1 MTEEMDNIRYE
12 LTLEARE
19 WARNNYSRKNVIKD
33 KEKAATEFVR
43 SDSLL
48 NYVNK
53 LVAAQSSQPKST
65 KDPKPQTNLS
75 RIVPVASIDYDSYMP
90 HNWGVE
96 YVEID
101 GEARELEAL
110 IMADKESAKPYLIE
124 SEKGM
129 GKTLLINDI
138 CLENNIP
145 CITLSCSSG
154 TRMTDLEGRTHV
166 DENGSYFQLGVL
178 PTAIEVANKSV
189 NKRAVLYMDEFNAL
203 QHEIQKATNSV
214 TDGRRSISANG
225 TRYRLNDGVKLAVVA
240 TMNPAT
246 YSGVN
251 TLTEDARS
259 RFIGSVWE
267 YPSNDSLKEIV
278 NWVGIPVES
287 VVEPMLQLVQNIH
300 NLRINADVDYSLSP
314 RDIVQFTD
322 CYRMWTDSTL
332 GKPLERSLRNAVLS
346 KFSDLTQRELV
357 RKQITEIFGVSP
369 QA

>member
-1 MTEEMDNIRYE
+1 MTIVDEQ
-12 LTLEARE
+12 
-19 WARNNYSRKNVIKD
+19 NYIK
-33 KEKAATEFVR
+33 
-43 SDSLL
+43 SL
-48 NYVNK
+48 
-53 LVAAQSSQPKST
+53 QTS
-65 KDPKPQTNLS
+65 KDGET
-75 RIVPVASIDYDSYMP
+75 RTYRVPTAEIDYSNYEP
-90 HNWGVE
+90 VKWGVD
-96 YVEID
+96 YIQLD
-101 GEARELEAL
+101 DEADELEQCMLAGL
-110 IMADKESAKPYLIE
+110 NYLIE
-124 SEKGM
+124 GDKGL
-129 GKTLLINDI
+129 GKTQLVHNLAHKHGTPIVTLNCSDGTKIGDLI
-138 CLENNIP
+138 
-145 CITLSCSSG
+145 
-154 TRMTDLEGRTHV
+154 GRPQIN
-166 DENGSYFQLGVL
+166 EYGSYFQLGVL

-225 TRYRLNDGVKLAVVA
+225 KIYRLNDGVKLAVVA